1 MHGPI
6 IRIGNDKFG
15 LRDARR
21 HVAEAI
27 KSWPSRAAAVAAAP
41 AQTTPCF
48 LRNSGQLSGYSS
60 ASPPS
65 RDRSVNIE
73 NLLELTGIQQDV
85 LDPILGS
92 HRAARGTVHQ
102 LTSLALLN

>member
-1 MHGPI
+1 VHGPI

-21 HVAEAI
+21 HVVEAI
-27 KSWPSRAAAVAAAP
+27 KSWPSRAAAVATAP
-41 AQTTPCF
+41 GDP
-48 LRNSGQLSGYSS
+48 
-60 ASPPS
+60 
-65 RDRSVNIE
+65 RSH
-73 NLLELTGIQQDV
+73 
-85 LDPILGS
+85 PRS

>member
-21 HVAEAI
+21 HVVEAI
-27 KSWPSRAAAVAAAP
+27 KSWPSRAAAVA
-41 AQTTPCF
+41 T
-48 LRNSGQLSGYSS
+48 R
-60 ASPPS
+60 
-65 RDRSVNIE
+65 RI
-73 NLLELTGIQQDV
+73 
-85 LDPILGS
+85 
-92 HRAARGTVHQ
+92 VHQ